1 MSYEFKKLA
10 DVEALP
16 EVPEVATVFAEVNGE
31 VKRIPSS
38 GLGGVVKT
46 AIIKDSR
53 YDDAIASMMANG
65 GGGGPASAPMVADAD
80 PRPAFDLSCLNM
92 TFEEAYETMAAGEP
106 LDAKVMI
113 VAEGPMVISAQAVGF
128 AGIAMTGVPM
138 IVLIGNVNKTT
149 ITLFWTADGI
159 STEPPAG
166 GGPV

>member
-53 YDDAIASMMANG
+53 YDDAISMMANG
-65 GGGGPASAPMVADAD
+65 GGGGPVSAPMVADAD
-80 PRPAFDLSCLNM
+80 PRPAFDFSCLNM
-92 TFEEAYETMAAGEP
+92 TFEEAYETMANGEP
-106 LDAKVMI
+106 LDAKAMV
-113 VAEGPMVISAQAVGF
+113 VFNSPMVIPAQAITFV
-128 AGIAMTGVPM
+128 GIAAFGVPA
-138 IVLIGNVNKTT
+138 IVFYALIDGMSFN
-149 ITLFWTADGI
+149 LFWTADGI

-166 GGPV
+166 GGPS

>member
-53 YDDAIASMMANG
+53 YDDAVASMMNPG
-65 GGGGPASAPMVADAD
+65 SPEPLDAVE
-80 PRPAFDLSCLNM
+80 PEVTVTLSCLNM
-92 TFEEAYETMAAGEP
+92 TFEEAYETMANGEP
-106 LDAKVMI
+106 LDAKAMV
-113 VAEGPMVISAQAVGF
+113 VFNSPMVIPAQAITFV
-128 AGIAMTGVPM
+128 GIAAFGVPA
-138 IVLIGNVNKTT
+138 IVFYALIDGMSFN
-149 ITLFWTADGI
+149 LFWTADGI

-166 GGPV
+166 GEDA

>member
-38 GLGGVVKT
+38 GLGGIIKT

-53 YDDAIASMMANG
+53 YDDAISMMVNG
-65 GGGGPASAPMVADAD
+65 GGGGPVSAPMVAEAD
-80 PRPAFDLSCLNM
+80 LRPAFDFSCLNM

-106 LDAKVMI
+106 LDAKAMI
-113 VAEGPMVISAQAVGF
+113 VAEGPMVISAQAVAFG
-128 AGIAMTGVPM
+128 GVAMTGFPM
-138 IVLIGNVNKTT
+138 IGLIGNVHETT

-166 GGPV
+166 GEDA

>member
-1 MSYEFKKLA
+1 MNYEFKKLA

-46 AIIKDSR
+46 AIIKDSY
-53 YDDAIASMMANG
+53 YDDAVASMMNQVEPGSFMGTA
-65 GGGGPASAPMVADAD
+65 APT
-80 PRPAFDLSCLNM
+80 FSCINM

-106 LDAKVMI
+106 LDAKAMI
-113 VAEGPMVISAQAVGF
+113 VAEGPMVISAQAVAFG
-128 AGIAMTGVPM
+128 GVAMTGSPM
-138 IVLIGNVNKTT
+138 IGLIGNVNKTT

-166 GGPV
+166 GEDS

>member
-53 YDDAIASMMANG
+53 YDDAVASMMNPVEPSVA
-65 GGGGPASAPMVADAD
+65 VADAVE
-80 PRPAFDLSCLNM
+80 PEYSFSCLNM

-106 LDAKVMI
+106 LDAKTMI
-113 VAEGPMVISAQAVGF
+113 VYEAPMVISAQAVLF
-128 AGIAMTGVPM
+128 AGVAMTGSPM
-138 IVLIGNVNKTT
+138 IAFMGN
-149 ITLFWTADGI
+149 IDGESMMLFWTADGI
-159 STEPPAG
+159 STEPPYPEEG
-166 GGPV
+166 

>member
-1 MSYEFKKLA
+1 MNYEFKKLA

-38 GLGGVVKT
+38 GLGGVIKT

-53 YDDAIASMMANG
+53 YDDAISMMANG
-65 GGGGPASAPMVADAD
+65 GGGGPASAPMVAAGA
-80 PRPAFDLSCLNM
+80 PEFDFSCLNM

-106 LDAKVMI
+106 LDAKAMI
-113 VAEGPMVISAQAVGF
+113 VAEGPMVISAQAVAFG
-128 AGIAMTGVPM
+128 GVAIFGMPA
-138 IVLIGNVNKTT
+138 IVLSASLNRDSIY
-149 ITLFWTADGI
+149 LFWTADGI

-166 GGPV
+166 GGDS

>member
-46 AIIKDSR
+46 AIIKDSY
-53 YDDAIASMMANG
+53 YDDAVAAMMYPVEEG
-65 GGGGPASAPMVADAD
+65 SLSYEADTT
-80 PRPAFDLSCLNM
+80 PTLSCLNM
-92 TFEEAYETMAAGEP
+92 TFEEAYETMANGEP
-106 LDAKVMI
+106 LDAKAMI
-113 VAEGPMVISAQAVGF
+113 VYESPVVISAQSVMF
-128 AGIAMTGVPM
+128 AGVAAFGVPAIILFASLDGDSM
-138 IVLIGNVNKTT
+138 F
-149 ITLFWTADGI
+149 LFWTADGI

-166 GGPV
+166 GGPS

>member
-1 MSYEFKKLA
+1 MNYEFKKLA

-53 YDDAIASMMANG
+53 YDDAIATMMNPG
-65 GGGGPASAPMVADAD
+65 SSGPLDAVE
-80 PRPAFDLSCLNM
+80 PEVTLSCLNM

-106 LDAKVMI
+106 LDAKAMI
-113 VAEGPMVISAQAVGF
+113 VAEGPMVISAQAVAFGGVAMAGF
-128 AGIAMTGVPM
+128 PM
-138 IVLIGNVNKTT
+138 IGLIGNVNEST

-159 STEPPAG
+159 STEPPFPEVG
-166 GGPV
+166 

>member
-1 MSYEFKKLA
+1 MNYEFKKLA

-53 YDDAIASMMANG
+53 YDDAVASMMN
-65 GGGGPASAPMVADAD
+65 PVEDES
-80 PRPAFDLSCLNM
+80 FDLDIPPVTFSCLNM

-106 LDAKVMI
+106 LDAKAMI
-113 VAEGPMVISAQAVGF
+113 VAEGPMVISAQLVGF

-138 IVLIGNVNKTT
+138 IVLLMENVAGDFLS
-149 ITLFWTADGI
+149 LFWTADGI

-166 GGPV
+166 GGDA

>member
-1 MSYEFKKLA
+1 MNYEFKKLA

-53 YDDAIASMMANG
+53 YDDAVASMMN
-65 GGGGPASAPMVADAD
+65 PAEPSVAAADAVE
-80 PRPAFDLSCLNM
+80 PEYSFSCLNM

-106 LDAKVMI
+106 LDAKVM
-113 VAEGPMVISAQAVGF
+113 VADGGPMVISAQVVGF

-138 IVLIGNVNKTT
+138 IVLMGNVNETT

-159 STEPPAG
+159 STKPPADG
-166 GGPV
+166 KVS

>member
-1 MSYEFKKLA
+1 MNYEFKKLA

-53 YDDAIASMMANG
+53 YDDAISMMANG
-65 GGGGPASAPMVADAD
+65 GGGGSASAPMVADAD
-80 PRPAFDLSCLNM
+80 PRPAFDFSCLNM

-106 LDAKVMI
+106 LDVIGMLVMEAPMNIHGI
-113 VAEGPMVISAQAVGF
+113 VMF
-128 AGIAMTGVPM
+128 AGIAMTGTPCIAVGFESNGHL
-138 IVLIGNVNKTT
+138 IVQ
-149 ITLFWTADGI
+149 LFWTADGLSI
-159 STEPPAG
+159 PEMES
-166 GGPV
+166 

>member
-1 MSYEFKKLA
+1 MNYEFKKLA

-53 YDDAIASMMANG
+53 YDDAVASMMNPVEPSVA
-65 GGGGPASAPMVADAD
+65 VADAVE
-80 PRPAFDLSCLNM
+80 PEYSFSCLNM

-106 LDAKVMI
+106 LDAKVMM
-113 VAEGPMVISAQAVGF
+113 VYNGPGVISAQAVGF
-128 AGIAMTGVPM
+128 GGVAIFGMPAIALSTSLNGDS
-138 IVLIGNVNKTT
+138 IH
-149 ITLFWTADGI
+149 LFWTADGI
-159 STEPPAG
+159 STKYPG
-166 GGPV
+166 GVS